1 MLQLSL
7 HFSSN
12 DSSLALLI
20 TEILRYEF
28 SVRFNALQLI
38 VIVQIIK
45 HSVFFENEIRDL
57 ASELYDQLLSLL
69 KNGRVISVQ
78 TNLLH
83 INKSGKSQN
92 RGRVDNTTR
101 I

>member
-45 HSVFFENEIRDL
+45 HSVF
-57 ASELYDQLLSLL
+57 L
-69 KNGRVISVQ
+69 KM
-78 TNLLH
+78 
-83 INKSGKSQN
+83 K
-92 RGRVDNTTR
+92 
-101 I
+101 